1 MPTLLRV
8 RRIGRRRLLLWI
20 RRVRRCAA
28 IALRWPLRRTLRH
41 ERVSRLARRRLPLT
55 GRRVALLRRR
65 IAITGPRRRVAIR
78 RRRTVALRRAVA
90 VSRTTRRPA
99 RRKHR
104 AARPAAR
111 RRSRRGEDDLAP
123 SLIGAERTETRS
135 HRSFSVLVF
144 GEGYKPKTSWFPG
157 VLVPHHDLCG
167 NQNFTARSC

>member
-90 VSRTTRRPA
+90 VSRPGRPA

-111 RRSRRGEDDLAP
+111 RRSRRGEDDLTS
-123 SLIGAERTETRS
+123 SLVRAESTETRN

-144 GEGYKPKTSWFPG
+144 GEGHEAKSARFAR
-157 VLVPHHDLCG
+157 VLMPHHDLCG
-167 NQNFTARSC
+167 NQNFTARLS